1 MKDLQVFRNP
11 EFGEIR
17 TVEVNGE
24 PWLVGKDVAQALG
37 YKNPQ
42 EAIRTH
48 VDEEDKGVSEI
59 LTPGG
64 KQTVPIINES
74 GLYALV
80 LASKLPGA
88 KKFKRWVTA
97 EVLPSIRRHG
107 RYARPMTQAQLIAAQ
122 AQVLVEMEGRMKAV
136 EARAEAALDVA
147 KAPDPWKRDMLERIR
162 GLCRERGLTQ
172 AATLGRLYRRLELE
186 TGCMLEVRVSRL
198 QERKRKAGMTRREAL
213 GLGKMDAI
221 SCDSRLRKAFEGIV
235 ETY

>member
-17 TVEVNGE
+17 TVEVKGE

-74 GLYALV
+74 GLYSLV

-107 RYARPMTQAQLIAAQ
+107 QYARPMTQAQLIAAQ
-122 AQVLVEMEGRMKAV
+122 AQVLVEMEGRMEAV

-186 TGCMLEVRVSRL
+186 TGCMLGSRVSRL
-198 QERKRKAGMTRREAL
+198 KARRKKAGMTKRETKD
-213 GLGKMDAI
+213 LGKIDAI
-221 SCDSRLRKAFEGIV
+221 SCDNRLRRAFEGIV
-235 ETY
+235 EAY